1 MNPEYVA
8 AITISLIAL
17 TCAAITAVFADAGK
31 IHIDVRAITD
41 ITGHLAATLLI
52 AAIVTAFGGSVPTA
66 VVVAVIAAIAIT
78 WLRWPERRDP
88 ARARRLAE
96 NGKVFGD
103 FDAAALRRGAIE
115 DLDGAIAPN
124 APNEGDGH
132 PGAYV
137 PEKQS

>member
-66 VVVAVIAAIAIT
+66 VVVAIIAAIAIT

-88 ARARRLAE
+88 ARARRLAG

-103 FDAAALRRGAIE
+103 FDAAALRRAAIE

-124 APNEGDGH
+124 APNGGDGH
-132 PGAYV
+132 PDAYV
-137 PEKQS
+137 PEKRP

>member
-88 ARARRLAE
+88 ARARRLAGNE
-96 NGKVFGD
+96 KVFGD

-137 PEKQS
+137 PEKQP

>member
-17 TCAAITAVFADAGK
+17 TCAAITAVFADTGK
-31 IHIDVRAITD
+31 VHIDVRAITD

-66 VVVAVIAAIAIT
+66 VVVAVIAAIAIA

-88 ARARRLAE
+88 ARARRLAGNE
-96 NGKVFGD
+96 KVFGD
-103 FDAAALRRGAIE
+103 FDAAALRRAAIE

-124 APNEGDGH
+124 APNKGDGH

-137 PEKQS
+137 PEKQP

>member
-66 VVVAVIAAIAIT
+66 VVVAVITAIAIT

-88 ARARRLAE
+88 ARARRLAG

-103 FDAAALRRGAIE
+103 FDAAALRRAAIE
-115 DLDGAIAPN
+115 DLDSAITPN

-137 PEKQS
+137 PEKQP